1 MEGRG
6 GADIVLHSND
16 YWSSG
21 APFKIVW
28 NGKAYGA
35 PDAFQTAITPEHKTT
50 NKNIAVQDRNA
61 KNGDT
66 AINLNMDPLL
76 EAPGSGGTL
85 DNADQLASI
94 KGYRLR
100 PNSPLIGKGENLP
113 IYQGIRSGERDFYG
127 TRLPQGH
134 DYSIGA
140 CEHKQ

>member
-21 APFKIVW
+21 EPFKIVW
-28 NGKAYGA
+28 NGKTYGA
-35 PDAFQTAITPEHKTT
+35 LDAFQTATSPAHKT
-50 NKNIAVQDRNA
+50 KNEDIAVQDRKA
-61 KNGDT
+61 KNGGT
-66 AINLNMDPLL
+66 ATNLNVDPLM
-76 EAPGSGGTL
+76 EAPGGAPTL
-85 DNADQLASI
+85 DNADRLAYI
-94 KGYRLR
+94 KAYRLR

-127 TRLPQGH
+127 TQLPQGH